1 MVDKEERNFLFI
13 LLVSILFLNIFL
25 CQKTKIDEGFNPV
38 KEIKKLGKT
47 VTKLPKTIKNQTTGM
62 INSATSSI
70 KNEFN
75 GVVNGID
82 NKFSNITNGI
92 ENKFTNITNGIENKF
107 TSIINDFKNT
117 FKNVINE
124 IKNQFTKIT
133 NEIKK
138 GIVKLTNEIKK
149 DIKKTNNKID
159 SLPRK
164 IVNGVISLIPIKAIR
179 KFFRNEIKD
188 SSGTFEMLIALAFG
202 ILKLTFAF
210 FIMPYLIILAS
221 YQGIMFGVSSVIKA
235 MVMSFSYMIN
245 PPKKNVDLSMLGDV
259 LDIQEQMS
267 SNQEQK
273 LNQLQQKLGKMDR
286 MINR

>member
-13 LLVSILFLNIFL
+13 LLVSILFLNIYL

-75 GVVNGID
+75 G
-82 NKFSNITNGI
+82 
-92 ENKFTNITNGIENKF
+92 
-107 TSIINDFKNT
+107 IINKVEST
-117 FKNVINE
+117 FTGLINQLESTFTGLINKLNNVINE

-138 GIVKLTNEIKK
+138 GIVEMKIKNKK
-149 DIKKTNNKID
+149 DKKETNNKID
-159 SLPRK
+159 SLPRT

-221 YQGIMFGVSSVIKA
+221 YQGIMFGVSSVTKA

>member
-13 LLVSILFLNIFL
+13 LLVSILFLNIYL

-75 GVVNGID
+75 G
-82 NKFSNITNGI
+82 
-92 ENKFTNITNGIENKF
+92 
-107 TSIINDFKNT
+107 IINKVEST
-117 FKNVINE
+117 FTGLINQLNNVINQLE
-124 IKNQFTKIT
+124 STFTGLINQIKNQFTKIT
-133 NEIKK
+133 NEI
-138 GIVKLTNEIKK
+138 IK

-188 SSGTFEMLIALAFG
+188 SGGTFEMLMALAFG

-235 MVMSFSYMIN
+235 MVTSVSYMIN